1 MIELLAG
8 SFCFEVFV
16 QDVDLVSLLESRS
29 LCPFLIVMFG
39 HLDVREL
46 DVFFESFVHPFD
58 FFGRELC

>member
-1 MIELLAG
+1 
-8 SFCFEVFV
+8 
-16 QDVDLVSLLESRS
+16 
-29 LCPFLIVMFG
+29 MFG